1 MLDPDE
7 SEDEHYLLMNGSIF
21 APRIDNV
28 PIMLMPGEDYC
39 MEIVPK
45 LGLRAFVCF
54 QGLYRN
60 QKESLPKLS
69 TYLLLFIRITYLH
82 LYISYEDTQSSLIIF
97 LNKISTEENNCYSF
111 V

>member
-7 SEDEHYLLMNGSIF
+7 SEDEHYLLMNGSVF

-60 QKESLPKLS
+60 RKESRLKLS
-69 TYLLLFIRITYLH
+69 TYLFICITYLH
-82 LYISYEDTQSSLIIF
+82 SCISYEDTQSLLIIF
-97 LNKISTEENNCYSF
+97 LNRISTEENNCYSF